1 MTDRKM
7 TLVEHL
13 DELRRRI
20 FVSIAAII
28 IGACVAFW
36 KIQAILK
43 LLMFPPVDHLAFFS
57 PPEAFFEYCKL
68 ACFAGLF
75 FASPVVIY
83 QLWAFISAGL
93 TQKERKMVLFA
104 LPFSVTLFLGGV
116 VFAYFFVLPWA
127 LKFLIDFAGPNVY
140 PILSMS
146 KYLSFVIM
154 MLLAFG
160 IVFELPVVV
169 MILSKLG
176 IVTPS
181 FLSRNRKF
189 AIVAIFIAAAVI
201 TPTPDAFTQCLMAVP
216 MLFLYELSIWISKL
230 VYKRRIRDDA

>member
-1 MTDRKM
+1 MADRKM

-20 FVSIAAII
+20 LVSAAAVIVC
-28 IGACVAFW
+28 ACVAFW
-36 KIQAILK
+36 KIQAILS
-43 LLMFPPVDHLAFFS
+43 LLMFDPVDHLAFFS
-57 PPEAFFEYCKL
+57 PAEAFFEYCKL
-68 ACFAGLF
+68 AFFSGLF
-75 FASPVVIY
+75 IASPLVLYHV
-83 QLWAFISAGL
+83 WAFVSAGL
-93 TQKERKMVLFA
+93 TQKERRVVLFA
-104 LPFSVTLFLGGV
+104 LPFSVTLFLGGA
-116 VFAYFFVLPWA
+116 VFAYFFVLPWS

-140 PILSMS
+140 PILSIS

-154 MLLAFG
+154 LLLAFG
-160 IVFELPVVV
+160 IVFEMPVAV
-169 MILSKLG
+169 MILAKLG

-181 FLSRNRKF
+181 FLRKNRKI

-230 VYKRRIRDDA
+230 VYKKGRRT

>member
-1 MTDRKM
+1 MTDKQM

-20 FVSIAAII
+20 LISVAAIVI
-28 IGACVAFW
+28 CACVAFW
-36 KIQAILK
+36 KIQLILSM
-43 LLMFPPVDHLAFFS
+43 LMFPPVDHLAFFS
-57 PPEAFFEYCKL
+57 PTEAFLEYCKL
-68 ACFAGLF
+68 AFFTGLF
-75 FASPVVIY
+75 IASPLVLY
-83 QLWAFISAGL
+83 QLWAFVSAGL
-93 TQKERKMVLFA
+93 NKREKKVILFA
-104 LPFSVTLFLGGV
+104 LPFSVTLFLAGV

-127 LKFLIDFAGPNVY
+127 LEFLVDFAGSNVY
-140 PILSMS
+140 PIFSIS

-154 MLLAFG
+154 MLITFG
-160 IVFELPVVV
+160 IVFELPVAV

-189 AIVAIFIAAAVI
+189 AVVAIFIAAAVI

-230 VYKRRIRDDA
+230 VYKKEKLT

>member
-1 MTDRKM
+1 MSDKQM
-7 TLVEHL
+7 SLVEHL

-20 FVSIAAII
+20 LVSVAAVIV
-28 IGACVAFW
+28 CSVLAFW
-36 KIQAILK
+36 KVQVILSM
-43 LLMFPPVDHLAFFS
+43 LLFPPVDQLAFFS
-57 PPEAFFEYCKL
+57 PTEAFMEYCKL
-68 ACFAGLF
+68 AFFAGLF
-75 FASPVVIY
+75 LASPVVLY

-93 TQKERKMVLFA
+93 NEKERRTVFYA
-104 LPFSVTLFLGGV
+104 LPFSVTLFLAGV
-116 VFAYFFVLPWA
+116 VFAYRFVLPWA
-127 LKFLIDFAGPNVY
+127 LKFLINFPGPNIL

-160 IVFELPVVV
+160 IVFEMPVAV
-169 MILSKLG
+169 MILTKLG

-201 TPTPDAFTQCLMAVP
+201 TPTPDAVNQCLMAVP
-216 MLFLYELSIWISKL
+216 MLFLYEISIWVSKL
-230 VYKRRIRDDA
+230 VYKKGDKDDA

>member
-1 MTDRKM
+1 MTDRQM

-20 FVSIAAII
+20 LISVAAIV

-36 KIQAILK
+36 KIQLILS
-43 LLMFPPVDHLAFFS
+43 LLIFPPVDHLAFFS
-57 PPEAFFEYCKL
+57 PTEAFTEYCKL
-68 ACFAGLF
+68 AFFAGLF
-75 FASPVVIY
+75 LASPVVLY
-83 QLWAFISAGL
+83 QIWAFVSAGL
-93 TQKERKMVLFA
+93 ARREKKAVLFA
-104 LPFSVTLFLGGV
+104 VPFSAALFLGGV
-116 VFAYFFVLPWA
+116 VFAYFFVIPWA
-127 LKFLIDFAGPNVY
+127 LKFLVDFAGPNVY

-154 MLLAFG
+154 LLISFG

-176 IVTPS
+176 IVSPS
-181 FLSRNRKF
+181 FLSKNRKF

-230 VYKRRIRDDA
+230 VYKKEKII

>member
-1 MTDRKM
+1 MADIKM

-13 DELRRRI
+13 DELRWRI
-20 FVSIAAII
+20 SVSIAAIV

-43 LLMFPPVDHLAFFS
+43 LLMLPPVDHLAFFS
-57 PPEAFFEYCKL
+57 PTEAFFEFCKL

-83 QLWAFISAGL
+83 QIWAFISAGL
-93 TQKERKMVLFA
+93 TQKEKRTVLFA
-104 LPFSVTLFLGGV
+104 LPFSIALFLGGA

-127 LKFLIDFAGPNVY
+127 LKFLIDFAGPYVY
-140 PILSMS
+140 PILSLS
-146 KYLSFVIM
+146 KYLSFVTM
-154 MLLAFG
+154 LLLAFG
-160 IVFELPVVV
+160 IVFEMPIAVL
-169 MILSKLG
+169 ILAELG
-176 IVTPS
+176 IVSPS

-189 AIVAIFIAAAVI
+189 AIVAIFIAAAVL

-216 MLFLYELSIWISKL
+216 MLILYEVSIWVSKL
-230 VYKRRIRDDA
+230 AYKKEKQK

>member
-1 MTDRKM
+1 M

-20 FVSIAAII
+20 LVSVAAII
-28 IGACVAFW
+28 ICACAAFW
-36 KIQAILK
+36 KIQVILK
-43 LLMFPPVDHLAFFS
+43 LLMFPPVDHLNFFS
-57 PPEAFFEYCKL
+57 PTEAFMEYCKL
-68 ACFAGLF
+68 SFFVGLF
-75 FASPVVIY
+75 LASPVVLY
-83 QLWAFISAGL
+83 QLWAFVSAGL
-93 TQKERKMVLFA
+93 SEKEKKEVVFA
-104 LPFSVTLFLGGV
+104 LPFSATLFLGGA
-116 VFAYFFVLPWA
+116 VFAYYFVIPWA
-127 LKFLIDFAGPNVY
+127 LNFLINFPGPDIF
-140 PILSMS
+140 PMLSIS
-146 KYLSFVIM
+146 QYLSFVIM

-160 IVFELPVVV
+160 IVFELPVAV

-216 MLFLYELSIWISKL
+216 MLFLYELSILISKL
-230 VYKRRIRDDA
+230 VYKKGDKK

>member
-1 MTDRKM
+1 MTDKQM
-7 TLVEHL
+7 SLVEHL

-20 FVSIAAII
+20 LVSVVAVIVCS
-28 IGACVAFW
+28 CVAFL
-36 KIQAILK
+36 KIQVILD

-57 PPEAFFEYCKL
+57 PTEAFFEYCKL
-68 ACFAGLF
+68 AFFSGLF
-75 FASPVVIY
+75 IASPLVLY
-83 QLWAFISAGL
+83 QVWAFVSAGL
-93 TQKERKMVLFA
+93 NQKERRVVVFA

-116 VFAYFFVLPWA
+116 VFAYFFVLPWS
-127 LKFLIDFAGPNVY
+127 LRFLIDFAGPNVY
-140 PILSMS
+140 PILSIS
-146 KYLSFVIM
+146 EYLSFVIM
-154 MLLAFG
+154 LLLAFG

-216 MLFLYELSIWISKL
+216 MLFLYELSIWISRF
-230 VYKRRIRDDA
+230 VYKKGDKDDA

>member
-1 MTDRKM
+1 MADKQM

-20 FVSIAAII
+20 LISLAAILVCA
-28 IGACVAFW
+28 GVAFW
-36 KIQAILK
+36 KIQIILSF
-43 LLMFPPVDHLAFFS
+43 LMLPPVDHLNFFS
-57 PPEAFFEYCKL
+57 PAEAFIEYCKL
-68 ACFAGLF
+68 AFFTGLF
-75 FASPVVIY
+75 FASPVVLY
-83 QLWAFISAGL
+83 QLWAFVSAGL
-93 TQKERKMVLFA
+93 REREKKTVLFA
-104 LPFSVTLFLGGV
+104 LPFSVTLFWGGA

-127 LKFLIDFAGPNVY
+127 LKFLIGFAGPKLY
-140 PILSMS
+140 SILSMS
-146 KYLSFVIM
+146 EYLSFVIM

-189 AIVAIFIAAAVI
+189 AIVIIFIAAAVI

-216 MLFLYELSIWISKL
+216 MIFLYELSIWISKL
-230 VYKRRIRDDA
+230 VYKRGDKR